1 VEEEHVGSDDVREV
15 MFETPPTASLPK
27 KAFTS
32 TWWSRVENH
41 LTQLEMEVC
50 QMRATQTKIANDL
63 KDIKSMMASLLSH
76 YPSPKILCTRSYALC
91 FMFFIFL
98 LVMDIVW
105 FWRLWNE
112 YLIYDFQRILTYY
125 IFIICISCWWQRGR
139 EMNNLHVAH
148 SIAKKG

>member
-1 VEEEHVGSDDVREV
+1 VEEEHVGSDDEREV
-15 MFETPPTASLPK
+15 MFETPPKASLPK

-91 FMFFIFL
+91 FMFFYFSPCNGYCMILEIMKWISYLWFSKNTYLLYLHYMYFL
-98 LVMDIVW
+98 LMTKEERD
-105 FWRLWNE
+105 E
-112 YLIYDFQRILTYY
+112 
-125 IFIICISCWWQRGR
+125 
-139 EMNNLHVAH
+139 
-148 SIAKKG
+148 